1 MKMSLD
7 SIAKT
12 TVKKIVNTE
21 AIGWPPPCWGI
32 FYQPER
38 PAKITVKGNE
48 DKKSTSTITH
58 G

>member
-1 MKMSLD
+1 MKMNLD

-12 TVKKIVNTE
+12 AVKKIVSAE
-21 AIGWPPPCWGI
+21 EIGWPPPCWGF

-38 PAKITVKGNE
+38 PSKTTKKDNE
-48 DKKSTSTITH
+48 DKKSTFTMTH